1 MRKPLNRPTDA
12 EIAILRALWK
22 LGPTTVRQVY
32 EVLVEEGQDTNY
44 PAVLRMM
51 QLMADKG
58 MLDRDESERSHI
70 YRPAEKKEATQGG
83 MLDDMLER
91 VFGGNALEML
101 AATLSRRKMS
111 PKERAEVARLFEQA
125 EKKTRK

>member
-1 MRKPLNRPTDA
+1 MRKPSTRPTDA
-12 EIAILRALWK
+12 ELAILRALWK

-32 EVLVEEGQDTNY
+32 EALAEEGQDTNY

-58 MLDRDESERSHI
+58 LLDRDESARSHI
-70 YRPAEKKEATQGG
+70 YRPAEKKEITQGSI
-83 MLDDMLER
+83 LDDMLDR

-101 AATLSRRKMS
+101 AATLSRKKMS
-111 PKERAEVARLFEQA
+111 PKEREEVARLFEQA
-125 EKKTRK
+125 EKKGKK

>member
-1 MRKPLNRPTDA
+1 MRKPSNRPTDA
-12 EIAILRALWK
+12 ELAILRALWK

-32 EVLVEEGQDTNY
+32 EALAEEGQDTNY

-58 MLDRDESERSHI
+58 MLARDESERSHI
-70 YRPAEKKEATQGG
+70 YRPAEKKEAIQGG
-83 MLDDMLER
+83 LVDDMLER
-91 VFGGNALEML
+91 VFGGNALHML

-111 PKERAEVARLFEQA
+111 AKEREEVARLFEQV
-125 EKKTRK
+125 EKKGKK

>member
-1 MRKPLNRPTDA
+1 MRKPLNRPSDA
-12 EIAILRALWK
+12 ELAILRALWK

-32 EVLVEEGQDTNY
+32 ETLVEDGQDTNY

-58 MLDRDESERSHI
+58 LLDRDESERSHI
-70 YRPAEKKEATQGG
+70 YRPSEKKEITQGS

-101 AATLSRRKMS
+101 AATLSRKKMS
-111 PKERAEVARLFEQA
+111 AKEREEVARLFDQA
-125 EKKTRK
+125 EKKGKK